1 MQPLNRHW
9 SREVDRRAINDWHM
23 LGLVLMENAGR
34 GAAEWIVANTKPDDH
49 IAILCG
55 KGNNAGDGFVIA
67 RHLDAISRRVSMILL
82 ADPNSLKGDAL
93 ANWRIVERSRIS
105 RIVVD
110 PSGPIRETIEG
121 SLRSAT
127 VVVDAMLGTGATG
140 DPRSPMSD
148 AIEIANALPATRI
161 AIDLPT
167 GLDCDT
173 GVASK
178 TTFLAD
184 DTLTF
189 VASKIGFDAPMA
201 REFTGQVHVFP
212 IGVPGELLEEIE
224 RESAPNL

>member
-34 GAAEWIVANTKPDDH
+34 GAADWIAANTTPDDH

-67 RHLDAISRRVSMILL
+67 RHLDAMSRRISMVLL
-82 ADPNSLKGDAL
+82 ADPNSLQGDAL
-93 ANWRIVERSRIS
+93 ANWRIVERSRIP
-105 RIVVD
+105 RIVID
-110 PSGPIRETIEG
+110 SSGAIRQTIEDA
-121 SLRSAT
+121 LRSVT
-127 VVVDAMLGTGATG
+127 VIVDAMLGTGAAG

-148 AIEIANALPATRI
+148 AIEIANALPAMRI

-173 GVASK
+173 GVASA
-178 TTFLAD
+178 TTFRAD
-184 DTLTF
+184 HTLTF
-189 VASKIGFDAPMA
+189 VASKIGFDAPGA
-201 REFTGQVHVFP
+201 RAFTGVVHVFP
-212 IGVPGELLEEIE
+212 IGVPAELLEEIE
-224 RESAPNL
+224 KDARK

>member
-9 SREVDRRAINDWHM
+9 SREVDRRAIQDWHM

-34 GAAEWIVANTKPDDH
+34 GVADWIAANTKPDDQ

-67 RHLDAISRRVSMILL
+67 RHLDAMSRRVSMVLL
-82 ADPNSLKGDAL
+82 ADPNSLQGDAL
-93 ANWRIVERSRIS
+93 ANWNIVERSRIPRTIIGS
-105 RIVVD
+105 N
-110 PSGPIRETIEG
+110 GAIRKSIED

-127 VVVDAMLGTGATG
+127 VIIDAMLGTGATG

-148 AIEIANALPATRI
+148 AIEIANALRSLRI

-173 GVASK
+173 GAASV
-178 TTFLAD
+178 TTFRAHH
-184 DTLTF
+184 TLTF
-189 VASKIGFDAPMA
+189 VASKVGFDVPGA
-201 REFTGQVHVFP
+201 RESTGVVHVFP
-212 IGVPGELLEEIE
+212 IGVPGELLEEIK
-224 RESAPNL
+224 REASSH